1 VAWVLVRQKAGHH
14 RVERVGGSVMTTRN
28 QVPRAQ
34 RIQSVLWIVAMLL
47 LSVVVSGRSM
57 AASRCPQQE
66 AARQTRPAPVRTVA
80 TAAQADAGQPAP
92 GYSTTGLDLEVR
104 IWNVRIG
111 FPWLKTLP
119 VTPGRH
125 IVVSLWETESDR

>member
-1 VAWVLVRQKAGHH
+1 
-14 RVERVGGSVMTTRN
+14 MTTRN
-28 QVPRAQ
+28 QVPRTQ

-47 LSVVVSGRSM
+47 LSVVVSGKSM

-66 AARQTRPAPVRTVA
+66 ARPQTQVRPAVARTV
-80 TAAQADAGQPAP
+80 AQADAGQPAA

-111 FPWLKTLP
+111 FPWLKSLP